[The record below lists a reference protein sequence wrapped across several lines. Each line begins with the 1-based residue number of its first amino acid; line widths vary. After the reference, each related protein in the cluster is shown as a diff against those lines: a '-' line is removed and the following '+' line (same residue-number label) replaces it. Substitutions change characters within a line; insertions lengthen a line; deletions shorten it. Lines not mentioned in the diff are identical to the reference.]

1 MTNKKLGLLLLP
13 LVPLSAFGIV
23 EIAGRIATPE
33 QPTIAVAPAVERPV
47 VTPPVAPASAPAPA
61 PVAPAMPPGAAP
73 SR

>member
-23 EIAGRIATPE
+23 EIAGRIVTPE
-33 QPTIAVAPAVERPV
+33 QPTVAVVERPV
-47 VTPPVAPASAPAPA
+47 VLTPAPVAPAPVAPA
-61 PVAPAMPPGAAP
+61 PVAPAMPPGATA